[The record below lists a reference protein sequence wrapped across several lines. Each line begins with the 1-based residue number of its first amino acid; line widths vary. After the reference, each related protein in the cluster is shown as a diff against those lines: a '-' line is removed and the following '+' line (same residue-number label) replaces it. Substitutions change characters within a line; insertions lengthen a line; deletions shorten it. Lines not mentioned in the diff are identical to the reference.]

1 MIYSLSRYQH
11 ILPPKTY
18 KVKMKENHGNM
29 KLYREMKLYTKVQKK
44 AKLLTFNI

>member
-29 KLYREMKLYTKVQKK
+29 KLYTKEQKK
-44 AKLLTFNI
+44 TKLLTFNI